1 VKFEADINMN
11 KHDIINVHNLRINN
25 LLNMNNKEIKG
36 LRDGNEINGTVNVG
50 QLNEMESNIAKYVKV
65 LIDKLNTNVKKNIL
79 MSN

>member
-1 VKFEADINMN
+1 MN

-50 QLNEMESNIAKYVKV
+50 QL
-65 LIDKLNTNVKKNIL
+65 
-79 MSN
+79 